1 MSQSVVP
8 KTGKNE
14 CDTEQSFQD
23 TDSIEVL
30 GQRAK
35 IFFKVEKGRT
45 HLLIYTALKLE
56 SLVSKKLIKCHT

>member
-45 HLLIYTALKLE
+45 HLLILIHYCFKLE
-56 SLVSKKLIKCHT
+56 SPVRNL